1 MTMLRA
7 ILLSLTLLLSAW
19 GAPASAEVVV
29 TFWSHD
35 RDQNYQHAFLVMRG
49 RIDATGEAVDTNI
62 GFTARRL
69 TPGLLWGSVQGQ
81 MERLSDGYVA
91 RATSRPHFSVRLDD
105 AGYAR
110 LQAFIARWAAD
121 RQPNYNLNRRNCIH
135 FIMDAAAT
143 LGLSVNRRTGH
154 LRDPKSF
161 LEEVMRLNPGL
172 EIARR

>member
-1 MTMLRA
+1 MLRA
-7 ILLSLTLLLSAW
+7 ILLALTLLLSAW
-19 GAPASAEVVV
+19 SAPASAEVVV

-49 RIDATGEAVDTNI
+49 RVDATGEAVDTNI

-69 TPGLLWGSVQGQ
+69 SPGLLWGSVQGE

-110 LQAFIARWAAD
+110 LQAFIARWAAE
-121 RQPNYNLNRRNCIH
+121 RQPNYNLDRRNCIH

-143 LGLSVNRRTGH
+143 LGLSVNRRTSH

-172 EIARR
+172 EVARR